1 MAGQLTQTLSQQ
13 TRLTA
18 PQSVKKGD
26 MTSLHQLFFWFIIKN
41 IIARS
46 QGCNLADA
54 MDQCF
59 IDLMDRGERINLPAI
74 MIRHISRI
82 ANTSREHDLGYDF
95 LLTLVFEHFGISL
108 QKKMG
113 VQTIDEIWS
122 STLMGCGF
130 KLVRGDQAV
139 SKQGPR
145 TPFPP
150 VPGSSSSESSVD
162 ALLLDQSQLKTELA
176 EVRAVLA
183 EEKALNAK
191 RHEALMSILPVLTAK
206 FSSPPP

>member
-1 MAGQLTQTLSQQ
+1 
-13 TRLTA
+13 
-18 PQSVKKGD
+18 

-41 IIARS
+41 IILRG
-46 QGCNLADA
+46 QGRNLADA

-59 IDLMDRGERINLPAI
+59 IDLMDRAEQINLPAI
-74 MIRHISRI
+74 MIRHISWI
-82 ANTSREHDLGYDF
+82 ANTSREHDLGYGF

-108 QKKMG
+108 QKKVG
-113 VQTIDEIWS
+113 VQMIDEIGS
-122 STLMGCGF
+122 STLMGCVF
-130 KLVRGDQAV
+130 KLVRGDQAA

-150 VPGSSSSESSVD
+150 IPGSSSSEPSVD
-162 ALLLDQSQLKTELA
+162 ALLLDQSRLKTELA
-176 EVRAVLA
+176 ELKAALA

-191 RHEALMSILPVLTAK
+191 RHEDLMSILSTLSAK